1 MEFKHTSVLLHETID
16 NLAPQSGGTYV
27 DATFGGGGHAIYL
40 LSKLDKG
47 NLIGFDQDQYAI
59 DTAQSN
65 FAAFLREDSQP
76 RLQLVHNNFSHLK
89 EELAKLGIS
98 GIDGIYYDLG
108 VSSPQLDQAERG
120 FSYRFDARL
129 DMRMDQSQD
138 FDAYQLV
145 NQYDQKQLADVLYRY
160 GDEKFSRQIARKIV
174 ERRRVKPIETTFELV
189 EIIKEA
195 IPAAARRSGGHPA
208 KKSFQAIRVEV
219 NHELD
224 VLRASLEEAISL
236 LNPGGR
242 ISVITFQSLE
252 DKIVKQTFK
261 KYSEVEIPRGMPVV
275 PEGIKPTLRL
285 VNRKPITASEEELA
299 ENNRSHSAK
308 LRVAEKL

>member
-27 DATFGGGGHAIYL
+27 DATFGGGGHARYL

-59 DTAQSN
+59 DNAQSN
-65 FAAFLREDSQP
+65 FAAFLKEDSQP

-174 ERRRVKPIETTFELV
+174 ERRRGKPIETTFELV

-208 KKSFQAIRVEV
+208 KKSFPG
-219 NHELD
+219 H
-224 VLRASLEEAISL
+224 
-236 LNPGGR
+236 PGGSQPR
-242 ISVITFQSLE
+242 AGRFAG
-252 DKIVKQTFK
+252 IV
-261 KYSEVEIPRGMPVV
+261 G
-275 PEGIKPTLRL
+275 
-285 VNRKPITASEEELA
+285 
-299 ENNRSHSAK
+299 RSHRPAQPRRPDQRYYLPVFGRQDRQEDLQEVFRS
-308 LRVAEKL
+308 